1 MRHLTFST
9 AITAADTERR
19 IIAGQIV
26 PFGEVGNTNVGKV
39 IFERGSIQI
48 PQNANSVK
56 LYAQHNMT
64 DPRGR
69 AQSFNETQKGIDAV
83 FKVSASTKGQDSLLM
98 ASEGLI
104 DGLSVGV
111 DVISSREMKDGTLI
125 VTAATL
131 KEVSLVESPAFSNA
145 RIQKVVAQEADQEAD
160 DVAEEA
166 LENAEDVAIQQI
178 SDAVEMLKDIQQKEA
193 ELEKT
198 ETETESEAEVDNETT
213 AATGEVSA
221 SAEASRPVIKAAQ
234 PYIQTSVRHGIN
246 TPGRFVEHKIKAAQ
260 GSLDSAEWLA
270 AAETELALKNGERKV
285 ITAADTMSNNGAFN
299 PIQYLTNEFISN
311 TNFGTPTIDAI
322 SKGTL
327 PGSGLSISIPKLSVA
342 PTVAETAETDAASDT
357 PMQSAYLTGT
367 VKKYAGQQTISV
379 ELLERSDPVFFD
391 ELAIQ
396 LQRAYLKDIDSA
408 VIAGLVAGGTAGTKN
423 YTADSAGIID
433 FVSTESPLAYTGTSY
448 FARNFVAS
456 AGVWS
461 LLMGAV
467 DTTGR
472 PIYNAINP
480 WNAAGDA
487 KPTSIMG
494 NVLGLDLYVD
504 RLMAAGVVDNSAFII
519 APEAATWYSSPT
531 SYMSV
536 NIVGNLEVQTA
547 IYGFGSLIV
556 KQAAGIRRFNIA

>member
-19 IIAGQIV
+19 VIAGQIV

-48 PQNANSVK
+48 PANANSVK

-69 AQSFNETQKGIDAV
+69 AQSFSETSRGIDGI
-83 FKVSASTKGQDSLLM
+83 FKISASSKGTDSLLM

-131 KEVSLVESPAFSNA
+131 KEVSLVESPAFANA
-145 RIQKVVAQEADQEAD
+145 RIQKVVAQAEEAD
-160 DVAEEA
+160 DMAEEA

-178 SDAVEMLKDIQQKEA
+178 SDAVEVLKDIQQKEA
-193 ELEKT
+193 DLEKT
-198 ETETESEAEVDNETT
+198 ETETESEAEVENETT

-221 SAEASRPVIKAAQ
+221 SAEASRPTIKASQ
-234 PYIQTSVRHGIN
+234 PYTSGMTVRHGI
-246 TPGRFVEHKIKAAQ
+246 TSAGRYVEHKIKAAQ
-260 GSLDSAEWLA
+260 GNAESAEWIA
-270 AAETELALKNGERKV
+270 AAEDPKN

-299 PIQYLTNEFISN
+299 PIQYLTNEFVSN

-327 PGSGLSISIPKLSVA
+327 PGSGMSISVPKLSVA

-357 PMQSAYLTGT
+357 AMQSAYLTGT

-396 LQRAYLKDIDSA
+396 LQRAYLKDIDTA

-433 FVSTESPLAYTGTSY
+433 FISTEAPLAYTGTSY
-448 FARNFVAS
+448 FARNFVGS

-472 PIYNAINP
+472 PIYNAVNP

-536 NIVGNLEVQTA
+536 NIVGNLEIQTA

-556 KQAAGIRRFNIA
+556 KQAAGIRKFNIA

>member
-69 AQSFNETQKGIDAV
+69 AQSFNETQKGIDAI
-83 FKVSASTKGQDSLLM
+83 FKISASTKGQDSLLM

-131 KEVSLVESPAFSNA
+131 KEVSLVESPAFANA
-145 RIQKVVAQEADQEAD
+145 RIAKVVAQEAD
-160 DVAEEA
+160 DVAEQV
-166 LENAEDVAIQQI
+166 LEDAEMAAIQQI
-178 SDAVEMLKDIQQKEA
+178 SDAVDVLKDIQLKEA

-221 SAEASRPVIKAAQ
+221 SAEASRPVIKASQ
-234 PYIQTSVRHGIN
+234 PYITTTVRHGI
-246 TPGRFVEHKIKAAQ
+246 TSPGRYVEHKIKAAQ
-260 GSLDSAEWLA
+260 GNLESAEWIA
-270 AAETELALKNGERKV
+270 AAEDPKN

-299 PIQYLTNEFISN
+299 PIQYLTNEFVSN

-327 PGSGLSISIPKLSVA
+327 PGSGMSISVPKLSVA

-357 PMQSAYLTGT
+357 AMQSAYLTGT

-396 LQRAYLKDIDSA
+396 LQRAYLKDIDTA
-408 VIAGLVAGGTAGTKN
+408 VIAGLVSGGTAGTKN

-433 FVSTESPLAYTGTSY
+433 FISTEAPLAYTGTSY
-448 FARNFVAS
+448 FARNFVGS

-472 PIYNAINP
+472 PIYNAVNP

-536 NIVGNLEVQTA
+536 NIVGNLEIQTA

-556 KQAAGIRRFNIA
+556 KQAAGIRKFNIA

>member
-1 MRHLTFST
+1 MRHLTFNA

-48 PQNANSVK
+48 PANASSVK

-69 AQSFNETQKGIDAV
+69 AQSFSETQRGIDAI
-83 FKVSASTKGQDSLLM
+83 FKISASTKGQDSLLM

-125 VTAATL
+125 VTAAEL

-145 RIQKVVAQEADQEAD
+145 RIQKVVAQEAD

-178 SDAVEMLKDIQQKEA
+178 SDAVEVLKDIQQKET

-198 ETETESEAEVDNETT
+198 ETETESEAEVENETT

-234 PYIQTSVRHGIN
+234 PYIQTTVRHGIN

-260 GSLDSAEWLA
+260 GSLESAEWLA
-270 AAETELALKNGERKV
+270 AAETELALKNGERKT

-342 PTVAETAETDAASDT
+342 PTVAETAETAAASDT
-357 PMQSAYLTGT
+357 AMQSAYLTGT

-396 LQRAYLKDIDSA
+396 LQRAYLKDIDQA
-408 VIAGLVAGGTAGTKN
+408 VIDGLVAGGTAGTKN

-456 AGVWS
+456 AGIWS
-461 LLMGAV
+461 LLMSAV

-480 WNAAGDA
+480 WNAAGET

-519 APEAATWYSSPT
+519 APEAATWYASPT